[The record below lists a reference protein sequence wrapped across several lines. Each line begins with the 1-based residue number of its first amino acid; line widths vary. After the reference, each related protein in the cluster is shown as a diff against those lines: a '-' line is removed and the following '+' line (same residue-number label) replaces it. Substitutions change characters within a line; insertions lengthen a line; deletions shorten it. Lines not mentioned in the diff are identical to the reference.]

1 MSHSLSED
9 ENRIAEDQSPFCDG
23 FAEKDDLIFSYPIEF
38 INKTHAYTIA
48 STLQR
53 AMNYLKSVT
62 NLKPTEKLRSRVI
75 IRWIKERDLTGKSI
89 WKSEKDAN
97 GNLIGHYINLSWDY
111 MFKPCEPFRICAHEL
126 VHPFYR
132 ISPLHERTEGCVGN
146 ECWLGNEGWGE
157 GFCDFMRGP
166 VINSTELP
174 GQQGS
179 EWWQKMIEAAKNNK
193 PGTHQNPAGQFVQK
207 YLKYCGTDANS
218 LSKFIDDDNLIRR
231 FIRDLF
237 EEFGCRPLKSELTPT
252 YEMIK
257 KYRLNRL

>member
-23 FAEKDDLIFSYPIEF
+23 FAEKNDLIFSYPIEF

-48 STLQR
+48 STLQL

-146 ECWLGNEGWGE
+146 EGWLGNEGWGE

-166 VINSTELP
+166 VMNSMKLP

-179 EWWQKMIEAAKNNK
+179 EWWQKMIKAAMTNE
-193 PGTHQNPAGQFVQK
+193 PGISQNPAGQFVLK
-207 YLKYCGTDANS
+207 YLAYCKGDESS
-218 LSKFIDDDNLIRR
+218 LSQLIENMNLVEGFIS
-231 FIRDLF
+231 DLF
-237 EEFGCRPLKSELTPT
+237 EEFNCRPLKSELRPT
-252 YEMIK
+252 DKMIK
-257 KYRLNRL
+257 KYGPNIL